1 MINSFIKCKINYISI
16 FIRVRDS
23 RGKTSEVKVYARE
36 EVLQR
41 IARPRVPERARPNY
55 CFIE

>member
-55 CFIE
+55 